1 MNIDGKNLIS
11 LIKTYTDNQVD
22 KKGKSAGG
30 ARLGEGGKGDEVRLS
45 EFSKDVQKVQ
55 EGLKKVEDVR
65 QEKVRELKAQI
76 EAGTYEVSGKDI
88 AEKMIKRI
96 IDLTA

>member
-22 KKGKSAGG
+22 KKGKGKDG
-30 ARLGEGGKGDEVRLS
+30 APADGTGKGDEVRLS

-55 EGLKKVEDVR
+55 EGLQKVEDVR
-65 QEKVRELKAQI
+65 QEKVKELKAKI
-76 EAGTYEVSGKDI
+76 EAGTYNVSGKDI

-96 IDLTA
+96 IDLSA